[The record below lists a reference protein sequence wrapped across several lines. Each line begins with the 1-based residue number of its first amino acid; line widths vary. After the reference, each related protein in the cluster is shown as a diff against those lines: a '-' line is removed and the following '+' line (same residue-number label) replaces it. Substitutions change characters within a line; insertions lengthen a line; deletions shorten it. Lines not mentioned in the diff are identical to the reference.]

1 MTISFEYILHC
12 GSCAVEAFV
21 VDILNH
27 IWVSQFKQNYQ
38 SIITGMYLLRANT
51 RTNKGL
57 KCLFN
62 RLTKIVN
69 FL

>member
-38 SIITGMYLLRANT
+38 SIITGMYLLQKHQ
-51 RTNKGL
+51 NK
-57 KCLFN
+57 
-62 RLTKIVN
+62 
-69 FL
+69 